1 MSKLKHI
8 IFDLGAVLYDI
19 DFKKTAEAFK
29 SLGFYDFDNMY
40 SQYHVDEVFEKIEIG
55 AINQETFCD
64 SLIQKNNS
72 AVTSTQIIDAWNA
85 ILVGWR
91 KASVEHLQVLAQKY
105 NLYLLSNTNKIHQ
118 DAFLASFEKETG
130 LTNFNS
136 FFTKPYYSHEIN
148 LRKPNAN
155 IFEFVATDANI
166 LPKETLFI
174 DDSYPNIDAAKLLG
188 FKTHLLLPNERIEF
202 LDYDRF

>member
-29 SLGFYDFDNMY
+29 SLGFSDFDNMY
-40 SQYHVDEVFEKIEIG
+40 SQYHVDEVFEKVEIG
-55 AINQETFCD
+55 AISQEAFCD
-64 SLIQKNNS
+64 ALMQKNS
-72 AVTSTQIIDAWNA
+72 YAVTPQQIIDAWNA

-130 LTNFNS
+130 FTNFNS

-155 IFEFVATDANI
+155 IFEFVAADANI
-166 LPKETLFI
+166 LPEETLFI

-202 LDYDRF
+202 LDYDSF

>member
-29 SLGFYDFDNMY
+29 NLGYSNFDTMY
-40 SQYHVDEVFEKIEIG
+40 SQYHVDEVFEKLEIG
-55 AINQETFCD
+55 NITPAEFC
-64 SLIQKNNS
+64 STLLQKNSNS
-72 AVTSTQIIDAWNA
+72 VTPQQIIDAWNA

-91 KASVEHLQVLAQKY
+91 KESVQYLKQLVKNY
-105 NLYLLSNTNKIHQ
+105 NLYLLSNTNIIHQ
-118 DAFLASFEKETG
+118 EAFLGSFEKETG
-130 LTNFNS
+130 CTDFNS

-148 LRKPNAN
+148 LRKPNAT
-155 IFEFVATDANI
+155 IFEFVAKDANI
-166 LPKETLFI
+166 LPQETLFI
-174 DDSYPNIDAAKLLG
+174 DDSFPNIDAAKLLG

-202 LDYDRF
+202 LDYESF

>member
-19 DFKKTAEAFK
+19 DFKKTAEAFTN
-29 SLGFYDFDNMY
+29 LGYGNFDEMY

-55 AINQETFCD
+55 AISKEAFCEA
-64 SLIQKNNS
+64 LIQKNS
-72 AVTSTQIIDAWNA
+72 KKVDPQQIINAWNA

-91 KASVEHLQVLAQKY
+91 KDSIAHLQNLSTKY
-105 NLYLLSNTNKIHQ
+105 SLYLLSNTNKIHQ
-118 DAFLASFEKETG
+118 DAFLASFENETG
-130 LTNFNS
+130 FKNFNG

-155 IFEFVATDANI
+155 IFKFVVADAKI
-166 LPKETLFI
+166 LPQETLFI

-188 FKTHLLLPNERIEF
+188 FKTHLLLANERIEH
-202 LDYDRF
+202 LDFESF

>member
-1 MSKLKHI
+1 MHI
-8 IFDLGAVLYDI
+8 IFDLGAVLFDI
-19 DFKKTAEAFK
+19 DFKKTAEAFTN
-29 SLGFYDFDNMY
+29 LGYSNFDEMFT
-40 SQYHVDEVFEKIEIG
+40 QYHVDEVFEKIEIG
-55 AINQETFCD
+55 AISQEAFCD
-64 SLIQKNNS
+64 ALIQKNSKNI
-72 AVTSTQIIDAWNA
+72 APKQIIDAWNA

-91 KASVEHLQVLAQKY
+91 KDSVAYLKHLSPKY

-130 LTNFNS
+130 FADFNN

-155 IFEFVATDANI
+155 IFEFVAADANI
-166 LPKETLFI
+166 LPQETLFI

-188 FKTHLLLPNERIEF
+188 FKTHLLLPNERIEH
-202 LDYDRF
+202 LDFESF

>member
-29 SLGFYDFDNMY
+29 NLGFGNFDEMY
-40 SQYHVDEVFEKIEIG
+40 SQYHVDEVFEKLEIG
-55 AINQETFCD
+55 AIAPEAFCEV
-64 SLIQKNNS
+64 LLQKNS
-72 AVTSTQIIDAWNA
+72 KIIAPQQIIDAWNA
-85 ILVGWR
+85 ILIGWR
-91 KASVEHLQVLAQKY
+91 KDSVAHLKILSSKY
-105 NLYLLSNTNKIHQ
+105 NLYLLSNTNQIHQ
-118 DAFLASFEKETG
+118 DAFLATFEKETG
-130 LTNFNS
+130 FKNFNN

-155 IFEFVATDANI
+155 IFEFVANDAKI
-166 LPKETLFI
+166 LPQETLFI

-202 LDYDRF
+202 LDFEGY

>member
-1 MSKLKHI
+1 MSKLNNI

-29 SLGFYDFDNMY
+29 SLGFTDFDNMY

-55 AINQETFCD
+55 AISQEAFCD
-64 SLIQKNNS
+64 ALIQKNSNS
-72 AVTSTQIIDAWNA
+72 ITAPQIINAWNA

-91 KASVEHLQVLAQKY
+91 KESVAHLQILAQKY
-105 NLYLLSNTNKIHQ
+105 KLYLLSNTNKIHQ

-130 LTNFNS
+130 FTDFNA
-136 FFTKPYYSHEIN
+136 FFTNPYYSHEIN

-155 IFEFVATDANI
+155 IFEFVAADANI
-166 LPKETLFI
+166 LPEETLFI

-202 LDYDRF
+202 LDYDSF